1 MVTLSVNDTP
11 LSRALLLQD
20 RLDVDLLETS
30 GPQVDGAV
38 AAFPH
43 RSFLLH
49 NSVWDWSLAH
59 PEALSQHDV
68 VDVTRRRLT
77 QTGAPWL
84 SVHIGF
90 SAATV
95 AYDDGMRPTSP
106 PLSRHETLEAMIRNV
121 RALADR
127 LEVPLLLENL
137 DDQPTGAYAHICEP
151 AFVRELI
158 EATGAYLLL
167 DLAHAQ
173 VSAARSGVDDTTYL
187 AGLPLDRVRQ
197 LHVSGP
203 RLRDGDLIDAHEPLR
218 DEDVRLLQEMLW
230 ATTPWALTLEYG
242 RDEAELLRQVEV
254 LRDVLGEAR
263 PGPL

>member
-1 MVTLSVNDTP
+1 MVTLAVNDSP
-11 LSRALLLQD
+11 ISRALRLED
-20 RLDVDLLETS
+20 RLDVDLLETT
-30 GPQVDGAV
+30 GPLVDGAV
-38 AAFPH
+38 ATFPD
-43 RSFLLH
+43 STFLLH

-59 PEALSQHDV
+59 PEALAQQDV
-68 VDVTRRRLT
+68 VDVTRRRLA

-106 PLSRHETLEAMIRNV
+106 PLSRNATLEAMIVNV
-121 RALADR
+121 RALAD
-127 LEVPLLLENL
+127 LLDVPLLLENL
-137 DDQPTGAYAHICEP
+137 DHQPTGAYAHICEP
-151 AFVRELI
+151 SFVRELI
-158 EATGAYLLL
+158 EASGAYLLL

-173 VSAARSGVDDTTYL
+173 VSAARAGVDTTAYL

-203 RLRDGDLIDAHEPLR
+203 RLRDGVLVDAHEPLR
-218 DEDVRLLQEMLW
+218 DEDVRLVRELAW
-230 ATTPWALTLEYG
+230 VTTPWALTLEYG

-254 LRDVLGEAR
+254 LRDVLGAVPVPR
-263 PGPL
+263 

>member
-1 MVTLSVNDTP
+1 MVTLAVNDTP
-11 LSRALLLQD
+11 LSRSLSHQG
-20 RLDVDLLETS
+20 RLDADVLETS
-30 GPQVDGAV
+30 GPHVDGAV

-49 NSVWDWSLAH
+49 NAVWDWSLAH
-59 PEALSQHDV
+59 PDALSQDDV
-68 VDVTRRRLT
+68 VAVTMRRLA
-77 QTGAPWL
+77 QTRAPWL

-95 AYDDGMRPTSP
+95 GYEDGMRPTSP
-106 PLSRHETLEAMIRNV
+106 QLDRDETLASMV
-121 RALADR
+121 RTASDLAGR

-137 DDQPTGAYAHICEP
+137 DYQATGAYAHICEP

-158 EATGAYLLL
+158 EASGTYLLL

-173 VSAARSGVDDTTYL
+173 VSADRLGVDATTYL
-187 AGLPLDRVRQ
+187 AELPLDRVRQ

-203 RLRDGDLIDAHEPLR
+203 RLAGGVMVDAHEPLR

-242 RDEAELLRQVEV
+242 RDEAELLSQLAV
-254 LRDVLGEAR
+254 LRDVLGAA
-263 PGPL
+263 GAGI